1 MSLPRLLNHWRAD
14 PSVATHITTWKTLPK
29 RTPEYA
35 TPPGDLHPSL
45 STSFEKLGV
54 KDLFKH
60 QKSVWNL
67 IKNGKNVAVVTGT
80 ASGKTLAYNMPV
92 VDTLLKNEQ
101 RRALYLFPT
110 KALAHDQLTVLKSS
124 FPVPAASYDGDT
136 PGQDRKLIRQNAR
149 IILSNPDML
158 HVGIL
163 PHHPKWESFFSQ
175 LRFVVIDEMHIYR
188 GVFGSHVANVIRR
201 LKRVTE
207 YYGSRPQ
214 FILTSATIGN
224 PKELA
229 EHLIEEP
236 VSVVDK
242 DTSSRGEK
250 HFLVYNPPVIDKK
263 LGLRAGMQNESV
275 RLARD
280 LFSYDVQTILFAR
293 SRKSV
298 EFIRSKLE
306 DHVDS
311 ANQSLRAYRSGYLP
325 EKRREIERKLRQG
338 AVRTVVAT
346 TALELGIDI
355 GGMDASILA
364 GYPGTIAG
372 TWQQAGRAG
381 RSQKPSLSILV
392 TSSNPLD
399 QFLAHHPEYLFER
412 SPEHALID
420 PNNLLIL
427 IKHIR
432 CAAFEIP
439 FQEGER
445 YGALN
450 PGQTLEFLDYLHSG
464 GSLHYSEETYY
475 WMDKGYPASDISLRT
490 TDFEQVVISHTDQ
503 TGKIETIGTIDKK
516 SADWM
521 LHPGAIYLH
530 EGRVYK
536 VKKLDLEDNQANLID
551 ADGDYYTEPIKDTK
565 VECLSVLQDQ
575 KSTGCHIFQGEL
587 SVVKRVVGFK
597 KVNWEH
603 YEVLGHENLKLP
615 PTVLET
621 TGYWF
626 SLEEKT
632 IQNLKSSGDWSSSP
646 LDYGPDWES
655 IRRSVLD
662 RDQRKCQSCGK
673 IREDSHLHIHHKKP
687 LRSFQTVKDANRLDN
702 LITLCPRCHQRAEN
716 VVRVKSGL
724 NGLSF
729 LLHHLAP
736 LFLMCDRH
744 DLGVHADPSPD
755 FANNQPTVVLYEQ
768 IPAGVGFSQRLFD
781 RHNELISQALR
792 QVSLCPC
799 EDGCPSCVGPG
810 GELGSGGKSETMAIL
825 KELTPQ

>member
-1 MSLPRLLNHWRAD
+1 MSLSKLLNHWRAD
-14 PSVATHITTWKTLPK
+14 PSVAAQITAWKTLPK
-29 RTPEYA
+29 RSPEY
-35 TPPGDLHPSL
+35 THPPGDLHPSF

-60 QKSVWNL
+60 QKAVWHL
-67 IKNGKNVAVVTGT
+67 IKDGKNVAVVTGT

-110 KALAHDQLTVLKSS
+110 KALAHDQLNGLKSS
-124 FPVPAASYDGDT
+124 FPLPAASYDGDT
-136 PGQDRKLIRQNAR
+136 PSQDRKLIRQNSR

-163 PHHPKWESFFSQ
+163 PHHTNWETFFSQ
-175 LRFVVIDEMHIYR
+175 LQFIVIDEMHIYR

-201 LKRVTE
+201 LKRVAE
-207 YYGSRPQ
+207 YYDSRPQ

-229 EHLIEEP
+229 ELLIEEP

-275 RLARD
+275 RLAKD
-280 LFSYDVQTILFAR
+280 LFSYGVQTILFAR

-298 EFIRSKLE
+298 EFIRSKME
-306 DHVDS
+306 DHVDN
-311 ANQSLRAYRSGYLP
+311 ANHALRAYRSGYLP
-325 EKRREIERKLRQG
+325 EQRREIESKLRQG
-338 AVRTVVAT
+338 VVRTVVAT

-381 RSQKPSLSILV
+381 RTQKPSLSILV

-399 QFLAHHPEYLFER
+399 QFLAHHPDYIFER

-427 IKHIR
+427 VKHIH
-432 CAAFEIP
+432 CAAFELP

-445 YGALN
+445 YGELS
-450 PGQTLEFLDYLHSG
+450 PGQTLEFLEYLQSK

-490 TDFEQVVISHTDQ
+490 TDFDQVVITYIDH
-503 TGKIETIGTIDKK
+503 TGKMETIGTIDKK

-530 EGRVYK
+530 EGIVYK
-536 VKKLDLEDNQANLID
+536 VKKLDLKGNQAILID
-551 ADGDYYTEPIKDTK
+551 AHGDYYTDPIKETT
-565 VECLSVLQDQ
+565 VECLSVLQDK
-575 KSTGCHIFQGEL
+575 KSSGCHIFQGEL
-587 SVVKRVVGFK
+587 SVTKRVVGFK
-597 KVNWEH
+597 KINWDH
-603 YEVLGHENLKLP
+603 YEVLGHENLDLP
-615 PTVLET
+615 PTELKT
-621 TGYWF
+621 AGYWF
-626 SLEEKT
+626 ALDEKT

-646 LDYGPDWES
+646 LDYGPNWES
-655 IRRSVLD
+655 IRSLVLD
-662 RDQRKCQSCGK
+662 RDQRKCQACGK
-673 IREDSHLHIHHKKP
+673 IYEDSQLHIHHKKP
-687 LRSFQTVKDANRLDN
+687 LRSFQTEKDANRLEN

-724 NGLSF
+724 SGLSF

-736 LFLMCDRH
+736 LLLMCDRY
-744 DLGVHADPSPD
+744 DLGVHAEPSAN
-755 FANNQPTVVLYEQ
+755 FGNNQPTIVLYEQ

-781 RHNELISQALR
+781 KHDELIRQALR
-792 QVSLCPC
+792 MVSHCPC

-810 GELGSGGKSETMAIL
+810 GELGSGGKSETTAIL
-825 KELTPQ
+825 KELIPS